1 MVQQDRRKTL
11 MRILVLADIHSN
23 WPALAAIQE
32 PFDACLFVG
41 DLVDYATDPVPCVD
55 WIRKHAAVS
64 VRGNHDHAVAQR
76 IPVVKS
82 NGLHRLAAATRP
94 LHWKLLSPLHMKFLT
109 RLPVTRKVTLDKKRF
124 FLVHATPRD
133 PFDEYLRDDKSAWE
147 ARLKGIDADFILV
160 GHTHLPFA
168 LQLDGAMVI
177 NPGSVG
183 QPRDGDPRAAYA
195 IIENGKVELR
205 RVKYDIDATL
215 KHMRDSGID
224 AETLELA
231 TAVLRTGGR
240 FDLDKVIPSEETT
253 LDAEPDEV
261 HDTIE
266 LAVFKP
272 AETPKK
278 KRKASKKKSR

>member
-1 MVQQDRRKTL
+1 

-32 PFDACLFVG
+32 RFDACLFVG
-41 DLVDYATDPVPCVD
+41 DLVDYGTDPVPCVD
-55 WIRKHAAVS
+55 WVRKHAAVS

-76 IPVVKS
+76 IPVVKT

-94 LHWKLLSPLHMKFLT
+94 LHWNVLRPLHMKFLT
-109 RLPVTRKVTLDKKRF
+109 RLPVTRKVTLDGKRF

-133 PFDEYLRDDKSAWE
+133 PFDEYLRSDKSAWE
-147 ARLKGIDADFILV
+147 SRLTGIAADFILV
-160 GHTHLPFA
+160 GHTHLPFT
-168 LQLDGAMVI
+168 LQLEGPMVI

-195 IIENGKVELR
+195 IIEDGKVELR

-215 KHMRDSGID
+215 KHMRDSGVD
-224 AETLELA
+224 AETIDLA
-231 TAVLRTGGR
+231 AMVLQTGGR
-240 FDLDKVIPSEETT
+240 FDPEKVSRDTATT
-253 LDAEPDEV
+253 PEDEPDEV

-266 LAVFKP
+266 LEVLP
-272 AETPKK
+272 PTDPPK
-278 KRKASKKKSR
+278 